1 MTDVSLTPPD
11 RGAIWSS
18 LALTQTQLAELC
30 GLTVRQVGHWTS
42 RGYIT
47 TSRRHPER
55 YNGNA
60 IDLCLLIKQGL
71 RRGLP
76 LRRAVRAAHDYVGN
90 ELARQ
95 PDLKAIEPPVLLDL
109 RETLRNIE
117 SSASTLLR
125 AVEPLV
131 PHYPELEPLGVD
143 GADDDGGTE
152 RATDGA

>member
-55 YNGNA
+55 YNGNS

-76 LRRAVRAAHDYVGN
+76 LRRAVRTAHDYVGN

-131 PHYPELEPLGVD
+131 PNYPELEPLGVD
-143 GADDDGGTE
+143 GADDDGATG
-152 RATDGA
+152 RA